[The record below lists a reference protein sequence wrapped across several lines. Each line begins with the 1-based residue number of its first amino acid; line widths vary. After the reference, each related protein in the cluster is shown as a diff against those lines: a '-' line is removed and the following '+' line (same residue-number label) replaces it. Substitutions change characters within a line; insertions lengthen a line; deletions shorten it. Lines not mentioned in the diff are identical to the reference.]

1 MGSQARDLEANVIY
15 LCSYVGKGTV
25 GNAVIRAWT
34 RRHESHSDLL
44 LGDMSYAST
53 VRDGGVRAQRS
64 SKTLAHLEHWV
75 VEPCSWITPEQL
87 IAHYTKTAGQGYD
100 WIGLIGS
107 QTLNRGINNK
117 GAAFCSEWIAQAGG
131 VPNPELYNPGTLR
144 DLNRY
149 LNEVVR

>member
-1 MGSQARDLEANVIY
+1 MNCL
-15 LCSYVGKGTV
+15 
-25 GNAVIRAWT
+25 T
-34 RRHESHSDLL
+34 RSLDLL
-44 LGDMSYAST
+44 HEK
-53 VRDGGVRAQRS
+53 GGWFAARTSV
-64 SKTLAHLEHWV
+64 
-75 VEPCSWITPEQL
+75 P
-87 IAHYTKTAGQGYD
+87 GQGYD

-144 DLNRY
+144 DLNQY